1 MPAKLRLEVVA
12 VITTSWC
19 TEGACTPAK
28 LRVKGLALTTTS
40 LGHGGVF
47 SLGFSPTL
55 MPERGSSIEPVGSL
69 SRPAFCLYSCPFPIC
84 VISGSIEVFLLFV
97 LFQSVDRL
105 ETERAWESTAKKHG
119 KILTRGFSIPT
130 QDDSL

>member
-1 MPAKLRLEVVA
+1 MPAKLRLGVVA
-12 VITTSWC
+12 VITTSWR

-55 MPERGSSIEPVGSL
+55 MPERGSLIEPVGSL
-69 SRPAFCLYSCPFPIC
+69 SRPALCLYSCPSPILC
-84 VISGSIEVFLLFV
+84 NLWIALTCGSCGLGEKPYFLP
-97 LFQSVDRL
+97 S
-105 ETERAWESTAKKHG
+105 
-119 KILTRGFSIPT
+119 KI
-130 QDDSL
+130 